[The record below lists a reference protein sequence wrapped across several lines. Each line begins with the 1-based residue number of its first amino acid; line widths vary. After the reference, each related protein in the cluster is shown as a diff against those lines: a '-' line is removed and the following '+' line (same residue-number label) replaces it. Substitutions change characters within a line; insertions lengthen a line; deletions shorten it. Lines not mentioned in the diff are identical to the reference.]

1 MATSKDMENQPKL
14 PNLSSMDFWTSN
26 RRQYGVILIVTMAN
40 FLQGASI
47 GTSAI
52 SVPRMQAN
60 ESTLDYDDT
69 SWPFNF
75 VVTNQDALWIS

>member
-1 MATSKDMENQPKL
+1 MATLKDMENQPKL
-14 PNLSSMDFWTSN
+14 PNGCSMNFWTSN

-52 SVPRMQAN
+52 SVPRMPTN
-60 ESTLDYDDT
+60 ESILDDT

-75 VVTNQDALWIS
+75 VVTNDDALWIS